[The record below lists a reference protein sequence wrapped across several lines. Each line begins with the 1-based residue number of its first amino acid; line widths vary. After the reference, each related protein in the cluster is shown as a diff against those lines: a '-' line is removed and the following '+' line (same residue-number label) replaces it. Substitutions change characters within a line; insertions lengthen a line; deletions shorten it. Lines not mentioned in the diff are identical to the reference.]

1 MRSIGEILKEERQR
15 LGMNQDDFAA
25 VGGLKRRAQTLY
37 EQNERAPDALY
48 LRALA
53 AIGVDV
59 SYILTGEKT
68 LSALTVEEKELLT
81 GYRGLDSRG
90 KAGVLGMIGG
100 MASTQ
105 SGAAPSQSV
114 PMEPSKYA
122 INPVFHGNVGQTIYG
137 DVTSPNTV
145 NMPKKDKKK

>member
-53 AIGVDV
+53 GIGVDV
-59 SYILTGEKT
+59 NYILTGEKT
-68 LSALTVEEKELLT
+68 QAILSADERDLLA
-81 GYRGLDSRG
+81 GYRGLDIRG
-90 KAGVLGMIGG
+90 KAGVLGLVEG
-100 MASTQ
+100 MRLPTQ
-105 SGAAPSQSV
+105 APTSATTAPHV
-114 PMEPSKYA
+114 E
-122 INPVFHGNVGQTIYG
+122 FHDKVGQHVIGNITGSQTI
-137 DVTSPNTV
+137 
-145 NMPKKDKKK
+145 NMGGGSKKKEK

>member
-15 LGMNQDDFAA
+15 LGMNQEDFAA

-53 AIGVDV
+53 GIGVDV
-59 SYILTGEKT
+59 HYILTGER
-68 LSALTVEEKELLT
+68 LQSAVTSDERELLD
-81 GYRGLDSRG
+81 GYRSMDVRG

-100 MASTQ
+100 MRSPTPPATSTGNAPHVETHGKIGQ
-105 SGAAPSQSV
+105 NFVGNIIGPQTFNVAGSGR
-114 PMEPSKYA
+114 
-122 INPVFHGNVGQTIYG
+122 
-137 DVTSPNTV
+137 
-145 NMPKKDKKK
+145 KKEK

>member
-1 MRSIGEILKEERQR
+1 MRSIGEVLKEERQR

-37 EQNERAPDALY
+37 EQNERAPDAVY

-59 SYILTGEKT
+59 YYILTGER
-68 LSALTVEEKELLT
+68 LPSAVTSDERELLD
-81 GYRGLDSRG
+81 GYRNLDVRG

-100 MASTQ
+100 MRLP
-105 SGAAPSQSV
+105 AAPVAPTSTV
-114 PMEPSKYA
+114 PQVQA
-122 INPVFHGNVGQTIYG
+122 HGKIGQNFVGNIIGPQTF
-137 DVTSPNTV
+137 
-145 NMPKKDKKK
+145 NMGRGKKEK

>member
-15 LGMNQDDFAA
+15 LGMNQEDFAA

-37 EQNERAPDALY
+37 EQDERAPDALY

-59 SYILTGEKT
+59 HYILTGER
-68 LSALTVEEKELLT
+68 LQSAVTSDERELLD
-81 GYRGLDSRG
+81 GYRSMDVRG

-100 MASTQ
+100 MRWPTPPASQAGNAPHVETHGKIGQ
-105 SGAAPSQSV
+105 NFVGNIIGPQTFNVAGSGR
-114 PMEPSKYA
+114 
-122 INPVFHGNVGQTIYG
+122 
-137 DVTSPNTV
+137 
-145 NMPKKDKKK
+145 KKEK

>member
-15 LGMNQDDFAA
+15 LGMNQEDFAA

-53 AIGVDV
+53 GIGVDV
-59 SYILTGEKT
+59 HYVLTGER
-68 LSALTVEEKELLT
+68 LQSAVTSDERELLD
-81 GYRGLDSRG
+81 GYRSMDVRG

-100 MASTQ
+100 MRS
-105 SGAAPSQSV
+105 P
-114 PMEPSKYA
+114 
-122 INPVFHGNVGQTIYG
+122 
-137 DVTSPNTV
+137 TSPASQAGNAPHVETHGKIGQNFV
-145 NMPKKDKKK
+145 GNIIGPQTFNVAGSGRKKEK

>member
-15 LGMNQDDFAA
+15 LGMNQEDFAA

-53 AIGVDV
+53 GIGVDV
-59 SYILTGEKT
+59 HYIITGER
-68 LSALTVEEKELLT
+68 LQSAVTSDERELLD
-81 GYRGLDSRG
+81 GYRSMDVRG

-100 MASTQ
+100 MRSPTPPASQAGNAPHVETHGKIGQ
-105 SGAAPSQSV
+105 NFVGNIIGPQTFNVAGSGR
-114 PMEPSKYA
+114 
-122 INPVFHGNVGQTIYG
+122 
-137 DVTSPNTV
+137 
-145 NMPKKDKKK
+145 KKEK

>member
-15 LGMNQDDFAA
+15 LGMNQEDFAA

-53 AIGVDV
+53 GIGVDV
-59 SYILTGEKT
+59 HYILTGER
-68 LSALTVEEKELLT
+68 LQSAVTSDEKELLD
-81 GYRGLDSRG
+81 GYRSMDVRG

-100 MASTQ
+100 MRSPTPPASQAGNNPHVETHGKIGQ
-105 SGAAPSQSV
+105 NFVGNIIGPQTFNVAGSGR
-114 PMEPSKYA
+114 
-122 INPVFHGNVGQTIYG
+122 
-137 DVTSPNTV
+137 
-145 NMPKKDKKK
+145 KKEK